1 MRRWI
6 SFAVGLCLCLSAWA
20 EAVVKA
26 TADKDTVKLGEEVKV
41 TLEVEGKGISC
52 EDVVFPI
59 AGEFPKD
66 VVVKDSGPCEKVKG
80 GVRKVYTLA
89 FFSLNPKLPPLP
101 VIVNGQRLNTPELTF
116 KIRELLPK
124 DVSKVEPRPSE
135 GPYEVGFP
143 WAVLF
148 GVLILLAGV
157 LAGLWW
163 LRRRR
168 AIAEEELAPRPY
180 WEIAQERL
188 QHLRKSSLLELGKY
202 RQFYYELTE
211 ILRYYLQNRYGIP
224 ALEMT
229 NSELK
234 RALPFVPIDP
244 STRSR
249 INELLDR
256 SGPVKYAGQEIS
268 PELAIKDLELV
279 ESLVVPPSQE
289 DEE

>member
-6 SFAVGLCLCLSAWA
+6 SFAIVLCLCLSAWA
-20 EAVVKA
+20 EAVVKVIPE
-26 TADKDTVKLGEEVKV
+26 KDTVKLGEDVKV
-41 TLEVEGKGISC
+41 TIEVEGKGLSC

-66 VVVKDSGPCEKVKG
+66 VVVKDSGRCEEVKE

-101 VIVNGQRLNTPELTF
+101 VIVNGQHLTTPELTF

-124 DVSKVEPRPSE
+124 DVSKVEPRPSM

-143 WAVLF
+143 WGAFL
-148 GVLILLAGV
+148 GILALLAGA

-163 LRRRR
+163 FRRKKVV
-168 AIAEEELAPRPY
+168 AEEEGSALRPY
-180 WEIAQERL
+180 WEIARERL
-188 QHLRKSSLLELGKY
+188 RNLRKSSLVELGKY

-211 ILRYYLQNRYGIP
+211 ILRYYLQNRYRIP

-244 STRSR
+244 SVRAR

-268 PELAIKDLELV
+268 PELAIRDLELV
-279 ESLVVPPSQE
+279 ESIVVPPTE